1 MKYWCPSNWDNS
13 FNHEGLLF
21 FVQKMQEM
29 LFHFSADIYRA
40 PVHNTSTLAHEFL
53 QTHREVELG
62 KVKKYQ
68 LRAIFD
74 EFKYSFSHDLVIKEN
89 LGTNFVNR
97 VYSRINSCQESEYFN
112 LVNYIYKTIK
122 PNYLSW
128 VEEYLKKHIPQGTHK
143 QEISEGARIWIADI
157 IMRGYSGEFVYS
169 YLEAIFIRGQVYSLD
184 ILDTF
189 FARFDF
195 KKRKHK
201 VYLYVSNIV
210 ASYSEM
216 LNRRLSLQFE
226 DDGNFNMI
234 KPLRRCHICY
244 LEIDEIDYYTAAIRA
259 YQRINIFLKYYCFLS
274 NQRKY
279 MLNKMGYVLE
289 VELKEMHSLPIIPNG
304 LKAIEVKE
312 NEAVVQT
319 LDSVIIGIQE
329 HDSMAMGD
337 LNKAIELH
345 NSALRQQLPKDG
357 LTNLW
362 SILEVLCPKTE
373 TISKLETI
381 LHSTLPVLQNDYFQ
395 TVFYSIYQDLRANM
409 NEDNLDTLLSEIH
422 GDSAIFK
429 VAAFCLLPEYEE
441 LREVQ
446 FRNWANFPLL
456 RDKIYKIYQL
466 RNDRSA
472 LFALSNRYAKR
483 VEWHLYRLYRAR
495 NAIVHA
501 GETYPRIQVLSEHL
515 HSYVDSMMNEV
526 AFKLSGNNP
535 LSDISSIFVDTRLL
549 IDSKKDYFRNAGGM
563 TSDDIAFLLREYFV
577 ELTE

>member
-1 MKYWCPSNWDNS
+1 MKYWCPSNWDDS

-29 LFHFSADIYRA
+29 LFHFSADINRA

-68 LRAIFD
+68 LKAIFD
-74 EFKYSFSHDLVIKEN
+74 ELKYCFSHDLVIKAN
-89 LGTNFVNR
+89 LGTNFVDR
-97 VYSRINSCQESEYFN
+97 VHSKMNSCQESECFT

-128 VEEYLKKHIPQGTHK
+128 VEEYLKEHIPQGNHK
-143 QEISEGARIWIADI
+143 EEIAAGARIWIADI

-169 YLEAIFIRGQVYSLD
+169 YLEAVFIRGQVSSLD
-184 ILDTF
+184 ILNTF

-195 KKRKHK
+195 KRRKHK
-201 VYLYVSNIV
+201 VYFYVSNVV

-259 YQRINIFLKYYCFLS
+259 YRRINIFLKYYRFLS
-274 NQRKY
+274 NQRRY
-279 MLNKMGYVLE
+279 MLNRMGYVLE
-289 VELKEMHSLPIIPNG
+289 LESEEMHSLPIIPNG
-304 LKAIEVKE
+304 LKSIEVRQ

-319 LDSVIIGIQE
+319 LDSVIMGIQE
-329 HDSMAMGD
+329 QNSKAMED

-373 TISKLETI
+373 TMSKLEVV

-395 TVFYSIYQDLRANM
+395 TVFYSIYQDLSENL
-409 NEDNLDTLLSEIH
+409 NEDSLDTLLSQIH
-422 GDSAIFK
+422 GDNEIFK
-429 VAAFCLLPEYEE
+429 MAAFCLLPEYEE
-441 LREVQ
+441 LRDVQ
-446 FRNWANFPLL
+446 FKNWPDLPLL

-466 RNDRSA
+466 RSNRSA
-472 LFALSNRYAKR
+472 LFALSTRYVKR

-515 HSYVDSMMNEV
+515 HSYVDSVMNEV
-526 AFKLSGNNP
+526 AFKLSDNNL

-549 IDSKKDYFRNAGGM
+549 IDSKKDYFKDVGTI
-563 TSDDIAFLLREYFV
+563 TSNDIAFLLRECFV
-577 ELTE
+577 ETAE